1 MMSQPRYQTI
11 AILIMPNIL
20 RSKGNQT
27 KKFYQL
33 IKYNMR
39 NIFVEKWFT
48 KCGGATIP
56 RPVSKKSKSTIS
68 LDQ

>member
-39 NIFVEKWFT
+39 NIFVEK
-48 KCGGATIP
+48 
-56 RPVSKKSKSTIS
+56 
-68 LDQ
+68 